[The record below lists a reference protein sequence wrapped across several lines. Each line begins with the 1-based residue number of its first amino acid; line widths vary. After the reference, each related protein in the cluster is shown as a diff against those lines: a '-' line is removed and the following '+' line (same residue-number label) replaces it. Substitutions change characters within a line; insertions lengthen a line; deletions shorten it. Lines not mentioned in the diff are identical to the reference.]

1 MDPENPT
8 ALLVV
13 TEPPDDIDMHDD
25 HEEEE
30 DQLSEQPS
38 GQAVSELKT
47 TLKRL
52 LEDTL
57 DKFEILDLA
66 RTLVIKLPEEK
77 SFSEHKYLIQRFIL
91 LQLLKSDKERSSY
104 YERLLGETDKTLDA
118 RKKDPYVCC

>member
-1 MDPENPT
+1 MQCVCGMDPENPT

-38 GQAVSELKT
+38 GQAVGELKT

-66 RTLVIKLPEEK
+66 RTLVIKLPEEIV
-77 SFSEHKYLIQRFIL
+77 FLNTNI
-91 LQLLKSDKERSSY
+91 
-104 YERLLGETDKTLDA
+104 
-118 RKKDPYVCC
+118 